1 MTNRPH
7 PDRRLGESSLTRSPL
22 RPVTTTHLASA
33 WPAVLPGWNRN
44 AGAARKP
51 GPSAGRAGPGRGGY
65 TAGLYPPGLAYNE
78 LLAGR
83 VRNRLR
89 PGPRGSEEKM
99 VGRPAFLT
107 GGHPT

>member
-51 GPSAGRAGPGRGGY
+51 GPSAGPAGPGRGGD
-65 TAGLYPPGLAYNE
+65 TAGRYQPGPAHKERLAGPGRNTHWPAAGGSEKRMFRGLAVE
-78 LLAGR
+78 D
-83 VRNRLR
+83 
-89 PGPRGSEEKM
+89 
-99 VGRPAFLT
+99 
-107 GGHPT
+107 